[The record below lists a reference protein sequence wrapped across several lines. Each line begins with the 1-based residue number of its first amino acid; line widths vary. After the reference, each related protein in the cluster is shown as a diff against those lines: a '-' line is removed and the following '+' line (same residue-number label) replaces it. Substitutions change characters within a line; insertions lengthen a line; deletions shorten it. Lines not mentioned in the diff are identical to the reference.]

1 MVNQFGPSD
10 FKTRTCLVLFTPY
23 YIAPQ
28 NSPDK
33 FMLILDEL
41 PQNTTHYSENVQ
53 NKASIIL
60 NSQNGFF
67 FENIIILTG
76 Q

>member
-10 FKTRTCLVLFTPY
+10 FKTRPCLVLFTPY

-41 PQNTTHYSENVQ
+41 PQHPTHYSENLQ

-67 FENIIILTG
+67 FYNIITLTG